1 MESSPNQPPQKLQWI
16 VWGGL
21 VLVIATVVVFA
32 FSKSNPAPPLPV
44 ISQISAFTLT
54 NQNDRAMTLADL
66 RGEVWIADIIFTR
79 CGGPCPEMT
88 RKMSELQSAAKSQCN
103 FLTLTT
109 DPEFDSP
116 AVLKKYGEKF
126 GADFSRWTFLT
137 GDKKDIYKLG
147 VEGLKLSSVE
157 IDPKDRKAVDD
168 LFIHASY
175 FVLVDRQ
182 GRLRAVFETVGDD
195 IDWNK
200 VKPQI
205 VAAAKNLALE
215 KQP

>member
-1 MESSPNQPPQKLQWI
+1 MLA
-16 VWGGL
+16 
-21 VLVIATVVVFA
+21 LVIAAIVGMFA
-32 FSKSNPAPPLPV
+32 ISKFTAAPPLPV
-44 ISQISAFTLT
+44 IAQIPDFVLT
-54 NQNDRAMTLADL
+54 NQNNRAVTLADL
-66 RGEVWIADIIFTR
+66 RGQVWIGDIIFTR

-88 RKMSELQSAAKSQCN
+88 RKMSELQAALPAKLQN
-103 FLTLTT
+103 KFVTLTT

-126 GADFSRWTFLT
+126 GADFNRWTFLT
-137 GDKKDIYKLG
+137 GDKQEIIKLG

-168 LFIHASY
+168 LFIHATY

-182 GRLRAVFETVGDD
+182 GRLRAVFETVGEDV
-195 IDWNK
+195 DWNK

-205 VAAAKNLALE
+205 ISAMKNLARE
-215 KQP
+215 RQP